1 MYWLII
7 TVSDIKS
14 NNPNGFH
21 FALGSILSTIL
32 PTTLAPN
39 SSNHSLACTKARSR
53 RSLENNP
60 ICSNKRSDRKTNA
73 DEQRNNRYGVKQMIY
88 WRKTNDT
95 QLVALSAKKGL
106 KEAIWPDIY
115 TFRSYLR

>member
-1 MYWLII
+1 M
-7 TVSDIKS
+7 S
-14 NNPNGFH
+14 NVLVNNHGNNQNGFH
-21 FALGSILSTIL
+21 FKFNIL
-32 PTTLAPN
+32 PTTLA
-39 SSNHSLACTKARSR
+39 SNCSKNPSLACTKARSR

-115 TFRSYLR
+115 TFRSFLR